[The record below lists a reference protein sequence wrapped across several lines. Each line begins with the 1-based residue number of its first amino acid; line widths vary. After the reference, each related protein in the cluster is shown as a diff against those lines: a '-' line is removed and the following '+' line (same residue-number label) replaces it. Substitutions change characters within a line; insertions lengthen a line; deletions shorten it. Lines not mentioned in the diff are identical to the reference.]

1 LSEPFK
7 DIASGGDKF
16 AKQKL
21 FKCSLRGGVG
31 PYTCWGRGRGR
42 GYVGR
47 GAATAAAN
55 HIKEMSRY
63 VRPQANKYKKY
74 S

>member
-1 LSEPFK
+1 MFFK
-7 DIASGGDKF
+7 
-16 AKQKL
+16 
-21 FKCSLRGGVG
+21 GGVG

-42 GYVGR
+42 GYGGR